1 MEPLAFLI
9 VCPLVFLAG
18 FIDSIAGG
26 GGLISLPAYMI
37 AGLPAHSA
45 IATNK
50 VSSTMGTSVSTFR
63 LSRAGQIPWKD
74 AWIYV
79 LCALAGSAGGARL
92 ALLVPERSFKFVMLI
107 IIPLTALYLLF
118 FKPTAREQEPLSRKQ
133 TIFRAACIAFIIGMY
148 DGFYGPGTGTFLIVL
163 LTALAHYN
171 TGKAMGI
178 TKAIN
183 LSSNIAALTVYLVS
197 GRVVLVLGL
206 AAGVCNMLGNYLGIT
221 FFKKKGIKIVM
232 PVMLTVLT
240 IFFVKLIIELFF
252 KG

>member
-1 MEPLAFLI
+1 M
-9 VCPLVFLAG
+9 VFLAG

-26 GGLISLPAYMI
+26 GGLVSLPAYLI
-37 AGLPAHSA
+37 AGLPTHNA

-50 VSSTMGTSVSTFR
+50 LSASMGTAVSTFR

-79 LCALAGSAGGARL
+79 LCALAGSSGGARL
-92 ALLVPERSFKFVMLI
+92 ALLVPERSFKIVMLV

-118 FKPTAREQEPLSRKQ
+118 FKPTTRELEPLPHKQ
-133 TIFRAACIAFIIGMY
+133 TVFRAACIAFIIGMY
-148 DGFYGPGTGTFLIVL
+148 DGFYGPGAGTFLIVL

-183 LSSNIAALTVYLVS
+183 FSSNLAALTVYLLN
-197 GRVVLVLGL
+197 GRVLLVLGL
-206 AAGVCNMLGNYLGIT
+206 VAGVCNMLGSYLGIT
-221 FFKKKGIKIVM
+221 FFQKKGSKIVM
-232 PVMLTVLT
+232 PIMLTVLT
-240 IFFVKLIIELFF
+240 IFFIKIITELFF